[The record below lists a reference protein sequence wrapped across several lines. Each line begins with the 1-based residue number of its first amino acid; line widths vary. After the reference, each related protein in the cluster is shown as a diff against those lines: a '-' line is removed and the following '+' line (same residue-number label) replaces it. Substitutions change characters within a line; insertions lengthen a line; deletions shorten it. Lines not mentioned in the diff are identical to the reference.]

1 MSDRVNCDVTVNP
14 SHFSLRHLTSLT
26 NPADLRRDYSQAEL
40 DVADVLPNPLDQF
53 QRWFADAQLAEI
65 REPNAMTLAT
75 ATVEG
80 RPSARVVLLK
90 SVDARGFGFF
100 TDFRSRKAADLDR
113 NPQAALSFAWLELE
127 RQVRIEG
134 RVGRMPHDE
143 AEAYFRTRPLGSRYG
158 AWASIQSS
166 VIAGRDWLE
175 GAVREVEARHP
186 DGDVPLPPHW
196 GGYILAPDR
205 YEFWQGRPSR
215 LHDRLQYRLVGNAW
229 IIERL
234 AP

>member
-1 MSDRVNCDVTVNP
+1 M
-14 SHFSLRHLTSLT
+14 
-26 NPADLRRDYSQAEL
+26 AAL
-40 DVADVLPNPLDQF
+40 DVADVNKDPLEQF
-53 QRWFADAQLAEI
+53 KQWFEEAQRSGI

-75 ATVEG
+75 STADG

-90 SVDARGFGFF
+90 TMDERGYGFF
-100 TDFRSRKAADLDR
+100 TDFRSRKAVELDE
-113 NPQAALSFAWLELE
+113 NPLATLAFAWLELE

-134 RVGRMPHDE
+134 TVSRMPRDE
-143 AEAYFRTRPLGSRYG
+143 AESYFRTRPLGSRHG

-166 VIAGRDWLE
+166 VITGRDWLE
-175 GAVREVEARHP
+175 VAVKDVEARYP

-196 GGYILAPDR
+196 GGYILTPAQ

-215 LHDRLQYRLVGNAW
+215 LHDRVQYRLVEGSW